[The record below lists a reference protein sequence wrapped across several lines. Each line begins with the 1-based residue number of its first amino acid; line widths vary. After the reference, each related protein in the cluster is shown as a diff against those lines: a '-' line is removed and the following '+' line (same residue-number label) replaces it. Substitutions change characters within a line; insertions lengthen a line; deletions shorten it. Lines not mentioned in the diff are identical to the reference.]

1 MTSNKIIMAKSNHL
15 GGGLVIK
22 AWDQEVCS
30 LYDLKFESCGY
41 SYDGHWRLTWSLTSG
56 PVELVEVR
64 ANWLGRLH

>member
-1 MTSNKIIMAKSNHL
+1 MAKSNHL
-15 GGGLVIK
+15 GGGPVIK

-30 LYDLKFESCGY
+30 LCDLKFEPYSY
-41 SYDGHWRLTWSLTSG
+41 SYDGYWRLTWSLTSG